1 MRVKNFPIIILKKA
15 ITRFFQNIKKR
26 TSDYGFHALVS
37 SKLKRFFFQFIRLFI
52 VHKNMYQYRL
62 ASKLHAPPKKETII
76 RLFLLLKLFIGGRP
90 H

>member
-1 MRVKNFPIIILKKA
+1 MKVKNFPIIILKKA

-62 ASKLHAPPKKETII
+62 ASKMHAPPPPKK
-76 RLFLLLKLFIGGRP
+76 KGD
-90 H
+90 HQ